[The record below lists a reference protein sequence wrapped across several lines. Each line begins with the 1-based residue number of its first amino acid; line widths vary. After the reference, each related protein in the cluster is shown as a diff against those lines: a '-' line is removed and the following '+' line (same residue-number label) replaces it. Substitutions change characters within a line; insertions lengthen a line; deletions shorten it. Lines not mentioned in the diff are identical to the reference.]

1 MVVPGTTVV
10 AVEMLR
16 VKAFYIYFGGIVN
29 NVLI

>member
-16 VKAFYIYFGGIVN
+16 VITFYIYFGGIVN